1 MPRGAGAILTFGVK
15 GGAAAAKVV
24 IDSLQLFSQLANVG
38 DAKSL
43 VIHPATTTHQQLTV
57 VEQIES
63 GVTEDMVRLSVGI
76 EDVRD
81 IIADLEH
88 GLDAARE
95 AQYPPRRPGRPESL
109 SLLTTSRP
117 IVERDVA
124 IGPLRLDCGVTL
136 DDAVQR
142 VSVYGE
148 PAADGANVVVVC
160 ARPLTRIE
168 PRRRLV
174 GRPRR
179 LQWEGARSRATSRSS
194 AVNAIGGCYGS
205 TGPASLAADGHPYG
219 SRFPLVTVSDIV
231 RAQATRLSR
240 RSAYERIHA
249 AGRRYRLGA
258 GKRYAWAALRPLA
271 VNAVAVVGAYDY
283 FSAMGIALNA
293 VAREA
298 IRNDPAFA
306 GGDYYG
312 GDGPRRGVELARKIA
327 MLTYKSDALF
337 HRRFER
343 KVDRGGGDPYA
354 NAADRFDVEGYLDH
368 QGTIFSKRMDPNAY
382 LALTRAMDLFDLR
395 AHAPPPDGAHVT
407 FVGISSDWLFPP
419 SYVRETAERI
429 ARAGA
434 RSTYAELHSDHGHD
448 AFLAEPEALA
458 ALLAPVFG

>member
-1 MPRGAGAILTFGVK
+1 VL
-15 GGAAAAKVV
+15 
-24 IDSLQLFSQLANVG
+24 D
-38 DAKSL
+38 
-43 VIHPATTTHQQLTV
+43 PARFAV
-57 VEQIES
+57 
-63 GVTEDMVRLSVGI
+63 VGI
-76 EDVRD
+76 
-81 IIADLEH
+81 
-88 GLDAARE
+88 
-95 AQYPPRRPGRPESL
+95 
-109 SLLTTSRP
+109 
-117 IVERDVA
+117 
-124 IGPLRLDCGVTL
+124 
-136 DDAVQR
+136 
-142 VSVYGE
+142 
-148 PAADGANVVVVC
+148 
-160 ARPLTRIE
+160 
-168 PRRRLV
+168 
-174 GRPRR
+174 
-179 LQWEGARSRATSRSS
+179 
-194 AVNAIGGCYGS
+194 NAIGGCYGS

-231 RAQATRLSR
+231 RAQAAALAALGIR
-240 RSAYERIHA
+240 RIHA
-249 AGRRYRLGA
+249 AVGGSLGGMQA
-258 GKRYAWAALRPLA
+258 YAWAALRPLA
-271 VNAVAVVGAYDY
+271 VDAVAVVGAYDY

-395 AHAPPPDGAHVT
+395 AHPPSPDGAHVT